1 MKLATIDF
9 EGDALHKSINQQ
21 IFPKGCHFDPGT
33 RVWCVTISW
42 SYEGRQMCTNQYVT
56 KLRGTRRIKND
67 EGNYLYDAV
76 TGEPLET
83 VAKHNDD
90 TKVPLDL
97 YNGREHI
104 TVLECSTEH
113 KLYDCVRNEIVSLLA
128 QGYTIC
134 SKGYGK
140 YNYDNMLFLT
150 LMNRYKEDRDETI
163 DIYNHAKCYNLITN
177 VANTK
182 LDNVHTVSQLWK
194 PTHKQ
199 VAKGQYIS
207 NQEYLEHGMKHNLA
221 DCENLFNLISKYYKV
236 WDKRRSIEDDFR

>member
-33 RVWCVTISW
+33 RVWCATISYD
-42 SYEGRQMCTNQYVT
+42 YEGQMFTKQFVT
-56 KLRGTRRIKND
+56 KLHGNRRVKND
-67 EGNYLYDAV
+67 EGNYLYDAE
-76 TGEPLET
+76 TGFQLMT
-83 VAKHNDD
+83 VAKHDDD

-97 YNGREHI
+97 YKGREHI
-104 TVLECSTEH
+104 ELFECLCEH
-113 KLYDCVRNEIVSLLA
+113 DLYDNIRMEIASLLA

-163 DIYNHAKCYNLITN
+163 DIYNHDKCYHLITN

-199 VAKGQYIS
+199 VAKGQSIP
-207 NQEYLEHGMKHNLA
+207 NQEYLEHGMKHNLE
-221 DCENLFNLISKYYKV
+221 DCENLFKLISKYYKV
-236 WDKRRSIEDDFR
+236 WDKRRSIEDDFK

>member
-33 RVWCVTISW
+33 RVWCATIS
-42 SYEGRQMCTNQYVT
+42 YYNEGQMFTKQFVT
-56 KLRGTRRIKND
+56 KLNGTREIRNEDGTYIFDNNGFK
-67 EGNYLYDAV
+67 LR
-76 TGEPLET
+76 T
-83 VAKHNDD
+83 VATHEKD

-97 YNGREHI
+97 YKGSEHI
-104 TVLECSTEH
+104 TLKECVTEH
-113 KLYDCVRNEIVSLLA
+113 ELYEYVRANIVTLLSA
-128 QGYTIC
+128 DYTIC

-150 LMNRYKEDRDETI
+150 LMNRYKDESG
-163 DIYNHAKCYNLITN
+163 DIINLYAHANCYNLITN

-199 VAKGQYIS
+199 IAKGQSIP
-207 NQEYLEHGMKHNLA
+207 NQEYLEHGMKHNLE
-221 DCENLFNLISKYYKV
+221 DCESLYNLIAKYYKV